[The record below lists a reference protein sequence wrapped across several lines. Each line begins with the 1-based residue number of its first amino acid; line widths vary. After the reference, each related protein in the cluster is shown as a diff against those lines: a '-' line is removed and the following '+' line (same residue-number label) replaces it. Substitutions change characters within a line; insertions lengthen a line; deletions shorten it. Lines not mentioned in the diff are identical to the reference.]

1 MRVCPGEILGSSGI
15 PNTPP
20 TSGIPSTV
28 AALYIST
35 VTALHSPCGTYIT
48 YIYTSTFCT
57 VQNKH
62 TLPIYFVLYNT
73 TSLSIKTLILHC
85 SALFWI
91 VKQCPASQR
100 CCVCFSSSFWLHLG
114 SWNES
119 KAICWS
125 NSSNIKESIL
135 CDDRHL
141 RKTTLL
147 TTLNISPILTPSKG
161 WIFF

>member
-35 VTALHSPCGTYIT
+35 ATALHSLCGTYIKYTPVHSALYKT
-48 YIYTSTFCT
+48 YVHSQSTLYLSFCDT
-57 VQNKH
+57 H
-62 TLPIYFVLYNT
+62 HWTIPHHWVL
-73 TSLSIKTLILHC
+73 KTWILHC
-85 SALFWI
+85 SALFSI

-125 NSSNIKESIL
+125 NLSNIKESIL

-141 RKTTLL
+141 R
-147 TTLNISPILTPSKG
+147 
-161 WIFF
+161 

>member
-35 VTALHSPCGTYIT
+35 VTALHSLCGTYIT
-48 YIYTSTFCT
+48 HTPIHSALYKANIHSQSTLYLSFCDT
-57 VQNKH
+57 H
-62 TLPIYFVLYNT
+62 HCTINT
-73 TSLSIKTLILHC
+73 TSLSIKTWILHC
-85 SALFWI
+85 SALFSI

-119 KAICWS
+119 KAIC
-125 NSSNIKESIL
+125 
-135 CDDRHL
+135 
-141 RKTTLL
+141 
-147 TTLNISPILTPSKG
+147 
-161 WIFF
+161 

>member
-1 MRVCPGEILGSSGI
+1 MKMIRMSRRRCESMPGWNIRQQRDPQHSAHIRNPFHSSCTLYF
-15 PNTPP
+15 NSNCTPL
-20 TSGIPSTV
+20 TV
-28 AALYIST
+28 WYIHYT
-35 VTALHSPCGTYIT
+35 
-48 YIYTSTFCT
+48 YTSTFCT

-100 CCVCFSSSFWLHLG
+100 CCVCFSSSSWLHLG

-125 NSSNIKESIL
+125 NLSNIKESIL

-141 RKTTLL
+141 R
-147 TTLNISPILTPSKG
+147 
-161 WIFF
+161 